1 MSEHIVSVKVYLVIF
16 FSLMVFTVLTV
27 ITAKYD
33 LGRLNAIVA
42 LTIAVIKATLV
53 VLYFMHARYSSRLTQ
68 VIIVSGMIWLFI
80 MIAFTLTD
88 YLTRHGWPPAGV

>member
-1 MSEHIVSVKVYLVIF
+1 MSDHIVSVKVYLVIF

-27 ITAKYD
+27 LTARYD
-33 LGRLNAIVA
+33 LGRFNAIVA

-53 VLYFMHARYSSRLTQ
+53 VLYFMHARYSSKLTQ

-80 MIAFTLTD
+80 MVAFTLTD
-88 YLTRHGWPPAGV
+88 YLTRHGWPQAGM